1 MTSAE
6 TGMLIVA
13 VIGALAGTAFVIQG
27 LENQRQQKKAVTQAI
42 RSEIRTVQEL
52 LDGLKGPFMTET
64 LYRFLHQY
72 MLLQWK
78 RLLELD
84 RSPQAQNSLQACQQA
99 MASPPATYDYPAGS
113 LTLCS
118 DRAAALKATSAIKLL
133 AKWLNGLLKQSPQT
147 NRKVIHEQ
155 LNYAKICYEKLKIEG
170 MLFDAIECEQTRGSS
185 VALHQ
190 YRSCLNA
197 LEKLDYRQ
205 QLDRQL
211 YELRT
216 HMDNIAA
223 PSDHPASAKLE
234 QANTEHN
241 DPDNL
246 PEASSQDKGKH
257 LP

>member
-27 LENQRQQKKAVTQAI
+27 LENQRQQKKAITQAI

-52 LDGLKGPFMTET
+52 LDGLKGPFMTES

-84 RSPQAQNSLQACQQA
+84 HSPQAQNGLQACQQA

-118 DRAAALKATSAIKLL
+118 DRAAALKSTSAIKLL

-147 NRKVIHEQ
+147 NKKVIHEQ
-155 LNYAKICYEKLKIEG
+155 LNYAKTCYEKLKIEG

-216 HMDNIAA
+216 HMDYIAESA
-223 PSDHPASAKLE
+223 NQPDPAAFQQVNSAYS
-234 QANTEHN
+234 
-241 DPDNL
+241 DPDNI
-246 PEASSQDKGKH
+246 PETSSQDTGKH